1 MTEKPDHET
10 QTHEPLSPAGVARRR
25 QMLGE
30 LDAAMAR
37 RNFQRRAVPIAAA
50 ASLVMLALVA
60 FWANRVAPSVKPE
73 GQLTISPRPVPV
85 ARAVIQLVAT
95 DPNITARLSTTAMP
109 PGSLAGVQMIDDQ
122 ELQQMLR
129 AVGQPDGLVRVGGR
143 TRVASEVVPRP
154 DGEKPSDAG

>member
-1 MTEKPDHET
+1 
-10 QTHEPLSPAGVARRR
+10 
-25 QMLGE
+25 MLGE

-50 ASLVMLALVA
+50 ASLVMFALVA
-60 FWANRVAPSVKPE
+60 FWANRGTPSAQPE
-73 GQLTISPRPVPV
+73 AQLTISPRPDPA

-129 AVGQPDGLVRVGGR
+129 AAGRPDGLVRVGGR
-143 TRVASEVVPRP
+143 TRIASEVMPQR
-154 DGEKPSDAG
+154 DEHDPSNAG